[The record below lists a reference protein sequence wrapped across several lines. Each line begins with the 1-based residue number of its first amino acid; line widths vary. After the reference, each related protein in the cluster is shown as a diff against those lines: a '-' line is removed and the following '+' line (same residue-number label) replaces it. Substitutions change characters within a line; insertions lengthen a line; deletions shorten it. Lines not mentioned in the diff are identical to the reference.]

1 MRYEHAGGRVR
12 ALRPTNAGVALV
24 VCAAATAV
32 VLLID
37 HTVPP
42 ILTLVGI
49 AVALGGYW
57 WMVVAESRRPSLTV
71 RGVVVAVTAV
81 FAVALSTGPR
91 ESGDIWSYEIYGRMV
106 AVHHASPYR
115 HVPAEF
121 AHDPLYRYVSP
132 AWQHTGSVYGPAFT
146 AFSAAVAPLAGDSAV
161 RARFLYQATAALA
174 MAGAL
179 WLLWRRTRSP
189 ATLAWLGLHPVI
201 ALHVVNGGRNDA
213 LIGLGILGAAL
224 FVERERLWAS
234 GLVTGLAAVI
244 KATAGLAGAGLAVW
258 TWRHRGLRRAIVLG
272 AALVATVAI
281 AYALAGGTAAL
292 GPLDHAA
299 GQVSQGSVWSEPARL
314 GLPAAP
320 TLVMTLMTAAIVGA
334 GIWRRTRDDTAEA
347 GIAGPAAFLLAAPYV
362 LPGYL
367 GWVLPGAAIDPARR
381 TSRIVALQATLLV
394 AAYAVFHH
402 QLRGVVGD
410 AIVATTGLVAPL
422 LGFALLVAYLR
433 TPRERSLP
441 SGTIAPRPARRAVS
455 L

>member
-1 MRYEHAGGRVR
+1 MRFEHAGGRAR
-12 ALRPTNAGVALV
+12 ARRPTNARVALV
-24 VCAAATAV
+24 VCTAATAI
-32 VLLID
+32 VLVID
-37 HTVPP
+37 QSVPA
-42 ILTLVGI
+42 IMTLVGI
-49 AVALGGYW
+49 AVALGAYW
-57 WMVVAESRRPSLTV
+57 WMVVAETRRPSLTL
-71 RGVVVAVTAV
+71 RGVIVAVAAV

-121 AHDPLYRYVSP
+121 VHDPLFRYVSP

-146 AFSAAVAPLAGDSAV
+146 AFSAAVSPLAGDSAV
-161 RARFLYQATAALA
+161 RARFVYQATAALA
-174 MAGAL
+174 MAAAL

-189 ATLAWLGLHPVI
+189 STLAWLGLHPVI

-224 FVERERLWAS
+224 FVEREKLWAS
-234 GLVTGLAAVI
+234 GLVTGVAAVI

-258 TWRHRGLRRAIVLG
+258 TWRRRGLRRAVVLG

-281 AYALAGGTAAL
+281 AYALAGGTVAL

-299 GQVSQGSVWSEPARL
+299 GQVSQGSVWYEPTRL

-320 TLVMTLMTAAIVGA
+320 TMVMTLMTAVIVA
-334 GIWRRTRDDTAEA
+334 VGIWRRARDDPAEA
-347 GIAGPAAFLLAAPYV
+347 GIAGPASFLLAAPYV

-367 GWVLPGAAIDPARR
+367 GWVLPGAAIHPARR

-402 QLRGVVGD
+402 QLQGVLGD
-410 AIVATTGLVAPL
+410 AIVKTTGLVTPL
-422 LGFALLVAYLR
+422 LGVALLVAYLR
-433 TPRERSLP
+433 TPGRRQVLERV
-441 SGTIAPRPARRAVS
+441 GAGK
-455 L
+455 

>member
-1 MRYEHAGGRVR
+1 MRFEHAGGRAR
-12 ALRPTNAGVALV
+12 AGRPTNAGVALV
-24 VCAAATAV
+24 VCAAATAI
-32 VLLID
+32 VLVID
-37 HTVPP
+37 HSGPP
-42 ILTLVGI
+42 ILTLAAI

-57 WMVVAESRRPSLTV
+57 WMVVAENRRPSLTL
-71 RGVVVAVTAV
+71 RGVIVAVAVV

-121 AHDPLYRYVSP
+121 MHDPLFRYVSP

-146 AFSAAVAPLAGDSAV
+146 AFSAAVSPLAGDSAV
-161 RARFLYQATAALA
+161 RARFVYQATAALA

-224 FVERERLWAS
+224 FVEREKLWAS
-234 GLVTGLAAVI
+234 GLVTGVAAAI

-258 TWRHRGLRRAIVLG
+258 TWRRRGLRRAAVLS

-281 AYALAGGTAAL
+281 AYALAGGTVAL

-299 GQVSQGSVWSEPARL
+299 GQVSQGSVWYEPARL

-320 TLVMTLMTAAIVGA
+320 TTVMTLMTAAIVA
-334 GIWRRTRDDTAEA
+334 VAIWRRTRDDPAEA

-367 GWVLPGAAIDPARR
+367 GWVLPGAAIHPARR

-402 QLRGVVGD
+402 QLQGVVGD
-410 AIVATTGLVAPL
+410 AIVATIGVVAPL
-422 LGFALLVAYLR
+422 LGVALLVAYLR
-433 TPRERSLP
+433 TPGKRSVLQP
-441 SGTIAPRPARRAVS
+441 VGAGK
-455 L
+455 